1 MTVGPGGK
9 ILAAENRLHDAATG
23 RLLRTLRDNLE
34 VAAFSPDGKRLAAT
48 VSHGPRD
55 AAAILDVETGETLVT
70 LKVLDDVNWIAVTP
84 DGHFAGT
91 LDARRTVSWRANGEV
106 FPLEL
111 YVDVFFR
118 PDIVSA
124 AFLGNR
130 RPERFPTGTPPVP
143 AGDILALL
151 ADSVPVRLV
160 ATRAPALASAKSARL
175 RGRAR
180 CLAVVQGTPVARE
193 GSADGRGVHRPDRLP
208 ARKTDRRRRRGR
220 LRRGRPQVPPW
231 IVSRQA
237 RRRSRPNAASSSSR
251 SASPTTGGLRRVLPH
266 ADAEALAA
274 HFETQKGRAPS
285 SVKTTLLT
293 DRAATAGAIR
303 HALGDLRDGCGPADV
318 ALVLVSGHGV
328 RDADSA
334 LYYVPITGRRRRR
347 RGDLPALERSGQR
360 SEEREI
366 RVRPALRRH
375 LPRGCVRPGRAAVR
389 PGGVARERAQV
400 LVFASSRT

>member
-9 ILAAENRLHDAATG
+9 ILAAGNRLHDAATG

-91 LDARRTVSWRANGEV
+91 PDARRTVSWRANGEV

-151 ADSVPVRLV
+151 ADSVPVRLRHPGAGGPRPQCASTWTG
-160 ATRAPALASAKSARL
+160 ATSPSSGHA
-175 RGRAR
+175 GRAR
-180 CLAVVQGTPVARE
+180 DTRRR
-193 GSADGRGVHRPDRLP
+193 RGVHRGSPS
-208 ARKTDRRRRRGR
+208 
-220 LRRGRPQVPPW
+220 RPENRPPSSPRSPPTRTTSVPPW

-237 RRRSRPNAASSSSR
+237 RAAAGRTPPLPPRGRRLRLQAAR
-251 SASPTTGGLRRVLPH
+251 TNVLHACGRGGPGRTLRDTERTGVLP
-266 ADAEALAA
+266 
-274 HFETQKGRAPS
+274 R
-285 SVKTTLLT
+285 KTTLLT
-293 DRAATAGAIR
+293 DRAATAGDPRAR
-303 HALGDLRDGCGPADV
+303 GPSDGCGPADV
-318 ALVLVSGHGV
+318 ARARLRPRRARRRG
-328 RDADSA
+328 A
-334 LYYVPITGRRRRR
+334 LYYVYGPTSPTSRDACAGTIW
-347 RGDLPALERSGQR
+347 S
-360 SEEREI
+360 
-366 RVRPALRRH
+366 
-375 LPRGCVRPGRAAVR
+375 AV
-389 PGGVARERAQV
+389 
-400 LVFASSRT
+400 